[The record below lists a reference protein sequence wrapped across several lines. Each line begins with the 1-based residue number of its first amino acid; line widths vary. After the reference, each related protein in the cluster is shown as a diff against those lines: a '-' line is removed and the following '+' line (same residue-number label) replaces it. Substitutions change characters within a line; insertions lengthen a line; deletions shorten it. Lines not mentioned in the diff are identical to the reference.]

1 MNAHPASFFLR
12 RFSLKQLKLK
22 WLLLGS
28 LLTST
33 GTSFMWPLTTVY
45 MHDYLHQSLSL
56 AGIVLLLES
65 LVMIG
70 GSYIGGY
77 IFDHLQIHFW
87 LQLAISLSV
96 ISLLLLIFL
105 NGWPAYPI
113 LLIINALGGAIAN
126 TIVNSLATLIV
137 EKDSRYVFNML
148 YFMANIGV
156 VLGTMLVG
164 IVVKYN
170 IRLIFVITF
179 IMFVFF
185 WLIAKFYYQVPARAK
200 SSSTSAGDS
209 TKQLTVKTS
218 RRHFWLIMGLLLAYL
233 AIQLGYSQWQS
244 NLSIYMQGLGI
255 SLTKYSYLWTLN
267 GILIVILQPI
277 LNFFENHYHI
287 DQFYKVLLGFILFIL
302 AFISLIFAKDY
313 LHFIFSMIWVTLGEV
328 ITFPTISALA
338 AQLSSTAEK
347 GKYQGS
353 VSIAASLGH
362 AFGPLL
368 GGIIIEQ
375 TSYECLFSVMAI
387 LVIATTVICTAI
399 KFMLFNSK

>member
-1 MNAHPASFFLR
+1 
-12 RFSLKQLKLK
+12 
-22 WLLLGS
+22 
-28 LLTST
+28 
-33 GTSFMWPLTTVY
+33 MWPLTTVY

-209 TKQLTVKTS
+209 NKQLTKTS

-255 SLTKYSYLWTLN
+255 SLTKYSYL
-267 GILIVILQPI
+267 
-277 LNFFENHYHI
+277 
-287 DQFYKVLLGFILFIL
+287 
-302 AFISLIFAKDY
+302 SLI
-313 LHFIFSMIWVTLGEV
+313 HI
-328 ITFPTISALA
+328 
-338 AQLSSTAEK
+338 
-347 GKYQGS
+347 
-353 VSIAASLGH
+353 
-362 AFGPLL
+362 
-368 GGIIIEQ
+368 
-375 TSYECLFSVMAI
+375 
-387 LVIATTVICTAI
+387 
-399 KFMLFNSK
+399 

>member
-1 MNAHPASFFLR
+1 MKR
-12 RFSLKQLKLK
+12 LKLK

-28 LLTST
+28 LLAST

-56 AGIVLLLES
+56 AGVVLLVES

-77 IFDHLQIHFW
+77 IFDHLQVNFW
-87 LQLAISLSV
+87 LQIAIGLSV
-96 ISLLLLIFL
+96 ISLLLLIFF
-105 NGWPAYPI
+105 NGWPAYPC
-113 LLIINALGGAIAN
+113 LLIINAFGGAIAN
-126 TIVNSLATLIV
+126 TIVNSMATLIT

-164 IVVKYN
+164 IVVKYD

-179 IMFVFF
+179 IMFIFF
-185 WLIAKFYYQVPARAK
+185 WLIARTYYHVPLNN
-200 SSSTSAGDS
+200 SAS
-209 TKQLTVKTS
+209 EKNVPSKHVHLEKTS
-218 RRHFWLIMGLLLAYL
+218 HRHVWLIMGLLLTYL

-244 NLSIYMQGLGI
+244 NLSIYMQSLGI

-267 GILIVILQPI
+267 GILIVILQPF
-277 LNFFENHYHI
+277 LSFLEEHYHI

-313 LHFIFSMIWVTLGEV
+313 WHFVFSMVWVTIGEV
-328 ITFPTISALA
+328 ITFPTVSSLA
-338 AQLSSTAEK
+338 AQLSSIAER

-368 GGIIIEQ
+368 GGIIIEKA
-375 TSYECLFSVMAI
+375 SYEWLFSMMSI
-387 LVIATTVICTAI
+387 LVIFATIICVLI